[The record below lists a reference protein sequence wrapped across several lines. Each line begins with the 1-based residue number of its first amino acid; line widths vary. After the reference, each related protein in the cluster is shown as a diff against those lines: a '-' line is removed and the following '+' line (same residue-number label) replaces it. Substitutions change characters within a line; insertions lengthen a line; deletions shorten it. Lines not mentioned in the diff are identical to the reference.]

1 MGSKYHHLAGVFLH
15 AIVRF
20 FLDEEAAQPRRIH
33 ILGDIG
39 WARATEMTPSSKHE
53 RFLDYGEADNFHRK
67 LEEIRT
73 GLAKEAGQADKRQSG
88 RSQNESDPA
97 R

>member
-1 MGSKYHHLAGVFLH
+1 
-15 AIVRF
+15 
-20 FLDEEAAQPRRIH
+20 
-33 ILGDIG
+33 
-39 WARATEMTPSSKHE
+39 MTASSKHE
-53 RFLDYGEADNFHRK
+53 RFLGYGEADNFHGK